1 MTEEKKPGEALE
13 EHLKNWQEIGSRMQA
28 LAQPAL
34 KMQLEWERS
43 MPPDLVELQ
52 KSLRR
57 SFEPVLAI
65 QNEWRNRVASI
76 EASRKA
82 MPNLGLLAERVNS
95 VRQSLSQIVSPALIE
110 LQRTFRELPLKTRE
124 ALMVLGNH
132 GWYLDLDMPPSFFLG
147 KLKNALEDGDARAA
161 EELLSQHFE
170 ERLSAIETSIADS
183 FPARS
188 HIVRAAFSAHRRRE
202 YELSIPVFLAQSDG
216 ICKEVIGEHF
226 FMKKHKKPRT
236 AIYVEQIAS
245 DTYRAALLSPLAQS
259 LPISASEKERGADFT
274 GLNRHTVL
282 HGESVDYGTKEN
294 SLRAISLINYV
305 AHVLDFERD
314 EKLAI

>member
-1 MTEEKKPGEALE
+1 
-13 EHLKNWQEIGSRMQA
+13 
-28 LAQPAL
+28 
-34 KMQLEWERS
+34 
-43 MPPDLVELQ
+43 MPD
-52 KSLRR
+52 
-57 SFEPVLAI
+57 
-65 QNEWRNRVASI
+65 
-76 EASRKA
+76 
-82 MPNLGLLAERVNS
+82 LGLLAERVNT
-95 VRQSLSQIVSPALIE
+95 VRQSLSQIVTPALTE

-132 GWYLDLDMPPSFFLG
+132 GWYLDLDMPPSFLG
-147 KLKNALEDGDARAA
+147 KLKNALEEGDARAA
-161 EELLSQHFE
+161 EELLSQYFE
-170 ERLSAIETSIADS
+170 ERLSAIEMSIADS

-202 YELSIPVFLAQSDG
+202 YELSIPVLLAQSDG

-226 FMKKHKKPRT
+226 FMKKDKKPRT

-274 GLNRHTVL
+274 SLNRHTVL